1 MYLGAAGRCNRRE
14 HYVLR
19 SSHRR
24 ERKRYAPAADTSS
37 RRALQPA
44 VFLAYRDAHVPE
56 RGEVQVDRSCAKL
69 AAARES
75 QLTAARP
82 PEDRPQEHYGR
93 PHFPHQIVWYLIAA
107 DVGGVHAHR
116 VAAAGTPAPKAG
128 KYPARRVHV
137 GKLRAVMQNAFAVRQ
152 HTRRKQRERA
162 VLCSLH
168 PEFALQPPPAV
179 NDELLA
185 VCHMIISSCITVF
198 P

>member
-1 MYLGAAGRCNRRE
+1 MDDRI
-14 HYVLR
+14 
-19 SSHRR
+19 
-24 ERKRYAPAADTSS
+24 S
-37 RRALQPA
+37 RI
-44 VFLAYRDAHVPE
+44 
-56 RGEVQVDRSCAKL
+56 KL
-69 AAARES
+69 S
-75 QLTAARP
+75 GISL
-82 PEDRPQEHYGR
+82 PQTLEASTHTVS
-93 PHFPHQIVWYLIAA
+93 PL
-107 DVGGVHAHR
+107 
-116 VAAAGTPAPKAG
+116 GTPAPKAG

-162 VLCSLH
+162 VLCSVH